1 MSNQTLIIYD
11 ELGYILSIRQG
22 EPAPRTPLGVPFLWA
37 EIPQGKQ
44 LKITDGIGVDVS
56 ATPHQAILEDTPK
69 SETEILGQGL
79 TEATMVIAA
88 QQQQIDMQ
96 NAALSELTML
106 VSMQMTGGNE

>member
-1 MSNQTLIIYD
+1 MKTLIIHD
-11 ELGYILSIRQG
+11 NDGYVLSTINGTSETR
-22 EPAPRTPLGVPFLWA
+22 EPVGVPFLWA

-44 LKITDGIGVDVS
+44 LKNGIGVNVS
-56 ATPHQAILEDTPK
+56 VTPHQPILEDIPK

-79 TEATMVIAA
+79 TEATMLIAT

-106 VSMQMTGGNE
+106 VSMQMIGGSE